1 MATPTNTAA
10 WLVAEKANPLE
21 VKPADYTPPSDN
33 EVVVKNRAFGLNSVD
48 WARQFMGNALF
59 PWVKYPCILGSDVAG
74 EVSEVGSGV
83 KNVKVGD
90 RVLGMAVGLKSNR
103 PADAAF
109 QTYTVLPSQLVSPIP
124 STVSFED
131 AAVIPLAI
139 STAACGLYQK
149 EYLALQH
156 PTAPARPATGET
168 VLIWGGAS
176 SVGTNAIQLAVA
188 SGYEVISTA
197 SPKNWDYVKKLGA
210 SQVFDY
216 RSDTVVSDIVKAFQ
230 GKKSAGALAIGQE
243 TTGICAQIVSQIGGN
258 PFVASANMPPKE
270 LPEGVSTKF
279 IFGSDLKDNEV
290 GPAIY
295 NDFIPAGFKDG
306 SFVPSPPARVIGKG
320 LEAIQGGLNE
330 IPKGVSASK
339 LVVSLE

>member
-1 MATPTNTAA
+1 MPTNTAA

-21 VKPADYTPPSDN
+21 VKSAEYMPPSDN
-33 EVVVKNRAFGLNSVD
+33 EIVVKNHAVGLNMVD
-48 WARQFMGNALF
+48 WARQIMGNGLF
-59 PWVKYPCILGSDVAG
+59 PWVKYPNIIGSDVAG
-74 EVSEVGSGV
+74 EVHEVGPGV
-83 KNVKVGD
+83 TNVKVGD

-103 PADAAF
+103 PADGAF
-109 QTYTVLPSQLVSPIP
+109 QQYTVLPAYMASPIP

-149 EYLALQH
+149 DFLALQH

-176 SVGTNAIQLAVA
+176 SVGTNAIQMAVA

-210 SQVFDY
+210 GKVFDY
-216 RSDTVVSDIVKAFQ
+216 HSDTVVSDIIKAFE

-243 TTGICAQIVSQIGGN
+243 TTGTCAEIVCKIGGKQ
-258 PFVASANMPPKE
+258 FVASANVVPPE
-270 LPEGVSTKF
+270 LPEGVTSKM

-295 NDFIPAGFKDG
+295 VDFIPAGLKDG
-306 SFVPSPPARVIGKG
+306 SFVPSPPSRVVGKG
-320 LEAIQGGLNE
+320 LEAIQVGLNE
-330 IPKGVSASK
+330 LPKGVSAEK
-339 LVVSLE
+339 LVITLG